1 MVVISSKVA
10 TNQKVGGSN
19 PSGATIVN
27 PVAMQSSNC
36 IAIFIFNQSERAFYH
51 GLIY

>member
-1 MVVISSKVA
+1 MQNLIRIA

-27 PVAMQSSNC
+27 PVAMQSTNC
-36 IAIFIFNQSERAFYH
+36 IAIFILSHLFVWIVY
-51 GLIY
+51 G